1 MTGVQLLV
9 IVCLLSFLGLAIA
22 DGLVQISVGNNS

>member
-22 DGLVQISVGNNS
+22 DGLVQISVAL